1 MRKQNHFID
10 RHNIIDGYEEKLY
23 VTIQKLSKEKI
34 VIVFWEHFYE
44 LNANNIL
51 QYAYPNGPD
60 DIQNEKYNYFE
71 SDDKES
77 FQTPEVTI
85 LIREVVQSIFQVA
98 LDNALS
104 SIEIVVHA
112 YPQGDFIVDL
122 FEYYTDILSNENEA
136 IKEYVKN
143 TEFRI
148 HNYCDDE
155 EFDGE
160 AHRKRILE
168 NAGEYY
174 TEFDENYEV
183 ENTEWISDDEKIDEI
198 TRKIHLDREYK
209 EDIDKVLEADIK
221 MLLDNTEE
229 DDIRKVVEERSKSKQ
244 TPNDNFYKLFYEIRM
259 KKCRENQNLS
269 IELWNKKYVS
279 QDEQMMA
286 LLDWEVKRKIPTNI
300 TKNLGESGKRLKEVR
315 EGISVSNKRALLYYY
330 CFLLNF
336 SKAEM
341 ESVFQLAKI
350 SLQPQSVG
358 EKIIMN
364 FINRNVYD
372 NDYLMEVFS
381 REPLRELTMR
391 EIMGLNE

>member
-1 MRKQNHFID
+1 M
-10 RHNIIDGYEEKLY
+10 
-23 VTIQKLSKEKI
+23 
-34 VIVFWEHFYE
+34 
-44 LNANNIL
+44 
-51 QYAYPNGPD
+51 
-60 DIQNEKYNYFE
+60 
-71 SDDKES
+71 
-77 FQTPEVTI
+77 
-85 LIREVVQSIFQVA
+85 
-98 LDNALS
+98 
-104 SIEIVVHA
+104 
-112 YPQGDFIVDL
+112 
-122 FEYYTDILSNENEA
+122 
-136 IKEYVKN
+136 
-143 TEFRI
+143 
-148 HNYCDDE
+148 
-155 EFDGE
+155 
-160 AHRKRILE
+160 E